1 MRCSIL
7 SFLPLLLATFL
18 VIADTSFGSPSY
30 YDPRK
35 PSIDVESSPDRS
47 LDTPHFHAVTREA
60 APGTDNWH
68 LRHKRDILNPS
79 GHPSA
84 ALIQR
89 HNHIMDR
96 LRLHSGDSSLAKRS
110 LTGDLMVMGFTL
122 LWDHADVIVSS
133 SLAYYRTTEYYKNIT
148 LLAGGE
154 FRFGP
159 TVQNYMIAYG
169 CLRLTFEPMAD
180 AFAHIAGELAR
191 EFPDGFG
198 PFMRGFAQVML
209 GMTAVIVFGTYTIL
223 AFTVMFSIRITM
235 AIVQNAPMPELI
247 TTP

>member
-7 SFLPLLLATFL
+7 SFLPLLVATFL

-30 YDPRK
+30 HDPRK
-35 PSIDVESSPDRS
+35 PSINAESAPARS
-47 LDTPHFHAVTREA
+47 LETPNFHAVTKKA
-60 APGTDNWH
+60 APDTDNWH

-84 ALIQR
+84 ALMQR

-110 LTGDLMVMGFTL
+110 LAGDLTVMGFKL
-122 LWDHADVIVSS
+122 LWDQADVIVSS

-148 LLAGGE
+148 ILAGGE
-154 FRFGP
+154 FGFGP
-159 TVQNYMIAYG
+159 TVQNYMITYG
-169 CLRLTFEPMAD
+169 FLRLTFEPIVETSAV
-180 AFAHIAGELAR
+180 IAGELAK

-198 PFMRGFAQVML
+198 PFMREFARMML
-209 GMTAVIVFGTYTIL
+209 ALTAVVVFGTYTIL
-223 AFTVMFSIRITM
+223 AFTVMFSIRIVL
-235 AIVQNAPMPELI
+235 AIVENAPMPELI